1 MLIGDKLIRG
11 YLEEVFVEG
20 FKETRTKVV
29 EETVQEFL
37 SNIDKALEARK
48 MSPKEAASMRQRL
61 AKYREERLANVDE
74 IAHKAFCEY
83 LEKRLQQ
90 PDRLYC

>member
-1 MLIGDKLIRG
+1 MWIGDKLIRG

-37 SNIDKALEARK
+37 SNIYKSLEA
-48 MSPKEAASMRQRL
+48 
-61 AKYREERLANVDE
+61 
-74 IAHKAFCEY
+74 
-83 LEKRLQQ
+83 
-90 PDRLYC
+90 

>member
-1 MLIGDKLIRG
+1 MWIGDKLIRG

-37 SNIDKALEARK
+37 SNIDKALEAEK
-48 MSPKEAASMRQRL
+48 IDLKEAASMRQIISE
-61 AKYREERLANVDE
+61 YREERLANIDE

>member
-1 MLIGDKLIRG
+1 
-11 YLEEVFVEG
+11 
-20 FKETRTKVV
+20 V